1 MSEMDWELYS
11 WVMRGNQRRKI
22 MKSLNKPKLPT
33 ELKSEANMSLTNVSK
48 ILKSFKSKGIAKCLT
63 PQNKTGK
70 VYSLT
75 ERGKNIRKEMLSE
88 G

>member
-1 MSEMDWELYS
+1 MSEIDWELYS

-48 ILKSFKSKGIAKCLT
+48 ILKSFENKGLVKCIT
-63 PQNKTGK
+63 PHLKTGK
-70 VYSLT
+70 IYELT
-75 ERGKNIRKEMLSE
+75 ERGKKIREEMLRE
-88 G
+88 V